1 MTVKIYYDRDCP
13 PTVEDRVAILGYGS
27 QGHAHALN
35 LKDSGVDVRVGLYPG
50 SRSWEKAE
58 RHGLRVLDVS
68 EAVKEADLVTVLTP
82 DVGQA
87 RLYRDCIEPNLRP
100 GMLLM
105 FAHGFSI
112 HFGQIEPPAEIDV
125 AMIAPKAPGHLVR
138 STYLEGTGT
147 PALLA
152 VQADASGRA
161 RERGMA
167 YARALGAGRAGILET
182 TFKDETETDLF
193 GEQAVLCGGVSSLIT
208 AGFETLVEA
217 GYPPEMAYFEVLHEM
232 KLIVDLM
239 YRGGL
244 SFMRYSVSDTAEYGD
259 YVSGPRVVD
268 ERVKDSMRQILRE
281 IQDGSFAERWIDE
294 NGRGRETFLRM
305 RQEHADHE
313 LEKVGSELRG
323 MMSWLQPRT
332 ADD

>member
-50 SRSWEKAE
+50 SRSRAKAE

-68 EAVKEADLVTVLTP
+68 DAVQEADIVTVLTP

-87 RLYRDCIEPNLRP
+87 RLYRECIEPHLRP
-100 GMLLM
+100 GMMLL

-112 HFGQIEPPAEIDV
+112 PFHQIQTPAEIDV

-152 VQADASGRA
+152 VQADTHTRPAAG
-161 RERGMA
+161 
-167 YARALGAGRAGILET
+167 GAGVT
-182 TFKDETETDLF
+182 
-193 GEQAVLCGGVSSLIT
+193 
-208 AGFETLVEA
+208 
-217 GYPPEMAYFEVLHEM
+217 
-232 KLIVDLM
+232 
-239 YRGGL
+239 
-244 SFMRYSVSDTAEYGD
+244 
-259 YVSGPRVVD
+259 
-268 ERVKDSMRQILRE
+268 
-281 IQDGSFAERWIDE
+281 
-294 NGRGRETFLRM
+294 
-305 RQEHADHE
+305 
-313 LEKVGSELRG
+313 
-323 MMSWLQPRT
+323 
-332 ADD
+332 